1 MAVKKHPPL
10 LSFEVA
16 MAELEGL
23 VGQLEQGELT
33 LEEMLRRFEQ
43 GVGLVRT
50 CQSAL
55 QAAEQKVTQLIERD
69 GEPAIL
75 PFGEPAS

>member
-1 MAVKKHPPL
+1 
-10 LSFEVA
+10 
-16 MAELEGL
+16 
-23 VGQLEQGELT
+23 
-33 LEEMLRRFEQ
+33 MLRRFVQ

-69 GEPAIL
+69 GEPAIS